1 MGESRWYFGKEGGS
15 KPRVVDIVKTQT
27 GRSLLNATDSPG
39 KYEEC
44 SESSHKLWF
53 INEEGSS
60 ELQSTKMDGS
70 KRYKV
75 YGPKNESGRSL
86 HKCEWF
92 SLDKSEKDQEQ
103 INLKPF
109 RIMVHQN

>member
-44 SESSHKLWF
+44 SESSHKL
-53 INEEGSS
+53 
-60 ELQSTKMDGS
+60 
-70 KRYKV
+70 
-75 YGPKNESGRSL
+75 
-86 HKCEWF
+86 
-92 SLDKSEKDQEQ
+92 
-103 INLKPF
+103 
-109 RIMVHQN
+109 